1 VHRVWLTVAIA
12 AAQFSTG
19 LARAAPKADNE
30 AQLAKAW
37 AELHPG
43 EEAPPPC
50 EHKDPVR
57 SVTGKVDQAPGKEHV
72 VASRRYG
79 VVLLSAAGHPLA
91 WAAIGCGDIR
101 YADER
106 QYPAVEEIRLLRASG
121 LAPNDILL
129 RTSDLGHCGAGGE
142 YVLLR
147 REGKQLLPL
156 AQIPAF
162 LDVMCG
168 GNPGEKWNVRIEVP
182 SIGVLRATTD
192 GSFRKGNFDSPSP
205 WEPIHRIAI
214 YRLVGNKFEDSETRN
229 APQH

>member
-1 VHRVWLTVAIA
+1 MVGRAPVGRRRPAAMAFRSREVDWGAARRSQRHSDTISPMQVHRVWLTVAIA

-91 WAAIGCGDIR
+91 WAAIG
-101 YADER
+101 
-106 QYPAVEEIRLLRASG
+106 
-121 LAPNDILL
+121 
-129 RTSDLGHCGAGGE
+129 
-142 YVLLR
+142 
-147 REGKQLLPL
+147 
-156 AQIPAF
+156 
-162 LDVMCG
+162 
-168 GNPGEKWNVRIEVP
+168 
-182 SIGVLRATTD
+182 
-192 GSFRKGNFDSPSP
+192 
-205 WEPIHRIAI
+205 
-214 YRLVGNKFEDSETRN
+214 
-229 APQH
+229 